1 VTRLLTLLVVVL
13 FLFVPLAGFAATSAA
28 NPATVDAVS
37 TLSPAETR
45 ARLQLL
51 EQLAARCRQFMT
63 AAGCQSD
70 QVGPDFQ
77 VAQPSGN
84 RMVRLGWLRDLL
96 KEAASPKPAP
106 ADTKRSRMAAA
117 QDDAAPSLEQRLD
130 DARKRLA
137 EDAEWAGLGG
147 LDGQTGPEPSVQTRR
162 ATLAAILAAREYHAA
177 VAKRSLGDRIRE
189 KIANWLNWIIGKLV
203 AAGAKSKWIGTAA
216 EIGFIVAICT
226 ALVWF
231 LIRLERQS
239 RFRPASISL
248 GMGSGA
254 ASARDWQLWLEDARA
269 AAARGAWRDAIHLLY
284 WASISRLES
293 SGLWPADRA
302 RTPREYLALVSPQS
316 PQYVGLGALTRS
328 FEGTWYAGRP
338 ATEDDFREA
347 EELAAQLGA
356 KASTQPGG
364 GTE

>member
-1 VTRLLTLLVVVL
+1 VTRLLTFWAVVL

-51 EQLAARCRQFMT
+51 EQLAARCRQSMT
-63 AAGCQSD
+63 TAGCQSD

-77 VAQPSGN
+77 VARPSGN

-96 KEAASPKPAP
+96 KEAASAKPAP

-117 QDDAAPSLEQRLD
+117 QDDAPPSLEQRLD

-137 EDAEWAGLGG
+137 EDAEWA
-147 LDGQTGPEPSVQTRR
+147 DGQTGPEPSVQRQR
-162 ATLAAILAAREYHAA
+162 ATLAAILAASEYHAA
-177 VAKRSLGDRIRE
+177 VAKRSLGERIRE

-216 EIGFIVAICT
+216 EIGFVVAICA

-239 RFRPASISL
+239 RFRPSSI
-248 GMGSGA
+248 GVGIGSGA

-347 EELAAQLGA
+347 EKVAAQLGA
-356 KASTQPGG
+356 KASTRPGG